1 MWVKKCMKIL
11 VMLFKNRK
19 HVFKL
24 LYQMAPNCFIIFHKT
39 FLKIVIKLVSLKH
52 MLTFLKMK

>member
-19 HVFKL
+19 HAFKL
-24 LYQMAPNCFIIFHKT
+24 LYQTAPNCFIIFHKT
-39 FLKIVIKLVSLKH
+39 FLKIVIKLVSLKAYVNIS
-52 MLTFLKMK
+52 